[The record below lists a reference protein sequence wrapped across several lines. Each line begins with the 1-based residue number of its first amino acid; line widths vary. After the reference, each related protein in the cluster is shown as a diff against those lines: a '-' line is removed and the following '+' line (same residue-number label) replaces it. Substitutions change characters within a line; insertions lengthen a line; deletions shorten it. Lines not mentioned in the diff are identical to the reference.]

1 MALTKE
7 QVRGEIVSQMQ
18 AYGKF
23 LQDHA
28 EDIVGKLDET
38 YLCENG
44 VSVSFDVGSR
54 NYAAEV
60 KVAMR
65 YLPMEVVKL

>member
-1 MALTKE
+1 MATARE

-23 LQDHA
+23 LQEHA

-38 YLCENG
+38 YLYESG
-44 VSVSFDVGSR
+44 ITVSFDISDTEAPQVR
-54 NYAAEV
+54 VEA
-60 KVAMR
+60 R
-65 YLPMEVVKL
+65 YLPMEASRL

>member
-1 MALTKE
+1 MEDIRQK
-7 QVRGEIVSQMQ
+7 IVSQMQ
-18 AYGKF
+18 AYGVF

-38 YLCENG
+38 YLYENG
-44 VSVSFDVGSR
+44 ISVSFDIGSK
-54 NYAAEV
+54 NYEAEV